1 MTEDNEDLAIHI
13 EDVSRWHPPPGQTG
27 HGVLLHTTRGDIHI
41 LVHNS
46 ADPEHRT
53 TKAILYVWGARG
65 GFDGPANGIYGRL
78 AEELKDEITSI
89 RIDYRLP
96 NVMTECVLDTM
107 AGLSFLSATGHTDVA
122 LVGHSFGGAVVIAAA
137 PFSPMVKAVAALSS
151 QIYGASNAGAVSPRP
166 LLLVH
171 GGADTRLPPS
181 CSEQIYDWA
190 NEPKEMVIIPGAEH
204 SLAECDDELQDMLK
218 GWLVDRLDGGNT
230 EA

>member
-1 MTEDNEDLAIHI
+1 
-13 EDVSRWHPPPGQTG
+13 
-27 HGVLLHTTRGDIHI
+27 
-41 LVHNS
+41 
-46 ADPEHRT
+46 
-53 TKAILYVWGARG
+53 
-65 GFDGPANGIYGRL
+65 
-78 AEELKDEITSI
+78 
-89 RIDYRLP
+89 
-96 NVMTECVLDTM
+96 M

-151 QIYGASNAGAVSPRP
+151 QTYGASNAGAVSPRP

-204 SLAECDDELQDMLK
+204 GLAECDDELQAMLK
-218 GWLVDRLDGGNT
+218 GWLVDRLDGANR

>member
-53 TKAILYVWGARG
+53 TKAILYVWGAPWR
-65 GFDGPANGIYGRL
+65 IRRSRKRHLRQL

-96 NVMTECVLDTM
+96 NVHDRVRPRHN
-107 AGLSFLSATGHTDVA
+107 GR
-122 LVGHSFGGAVVIAAA
+122 LVIPQRHRTHRRGARRPLIRRRGCHSRR
-137 PFSPMVKAVAALSS
+137 PFSPMVKAVVALSS

-166 LLLVH
+166 LLHVH
-171 GGADTRLPPS
+171 GGGDTRLRRAAPS
-181 CSEQIYDWA
+181 RSTIGPTSRRKW
-190 NEPKEMVIIPGAEH
+190 
-204 SLAECDDELQDMLK
+204 S
-218 GWLVDRLDGGNT
+218 
-230 EA
+230 

>member
-107 AGLSFLSATGHTDVA
+107 AGLVIPQRHRTHRRGARRPLIRRRGC
-122 LVGHSFGGAVVIAAA
+122 HSRRPLQPDGKG
-137 PFSPMVKAVAALSS
+137 SS
-151 QIYGASNAGAVSPRP
+151 RP
-166 LLLVH
+166 LLPDHTARPTPARFHLAHCCSFTAAPIRVCRR
-171 GGADTRLPPS
+171 AAPS
-181 CSEQIYDWA
+181 RSTIGPTSRRKW
-190 NEPKEMVIIPGAEH
+190 
-204 SLAECDDELQDMLK
+204 S
-218 GWLVDRLDGGNT
+218 
-230 EA
+230 

>member
-151 QIYGASNAGAVSPRP
+151 RP
-166 LLLVH
+166 MARQTPARFHLAHCCSFTAAPIRVCRR
-171 GGADTRLPPS
+171 AAPS
-181 CSEQIYDWA
+181 RSTIGPTSRRKW
-190 NEPKEMVIIPGAEH
+190 
-204 SLAECDDELQDMLK
+204 S
-218 GWLVDRLDGGNT
+218 
-230 EA
+230 

>member
-78 AEELKDEITSI
+78 AEDLKDEITSI

-122 LVGHSFGGAVVIAAA
+122 LVGHSFGGAVVIATA

-151 QIYGASNAGAVSPRP
+151 QIIRRVKRRRG
-166 LLLVH
+166 
-171 GGADTRLPPS
+171 
-181 CSEQIYDWA
+181 I
-190 NEPKEMVIIPGAEH
+190 
-204 SLAECDDELQDMLK
+204 SLAHCCSFTAAPIRVCRRAAPSRSTIGPTNRRK
-218 GWLVDRLDGGNT
+218 WS
-230 EA
+230 